1 MKKFSSLAA
10 ATTVLLAACAG
21 SYNPT
26 LYTSIHDGAFA
37 SLKPGTTS
45 KEDVRKQ
52 IGIPLT
58 ESHFPRLNEDV
69 WEYRYIE
76 GTTVVML
83 AYVHFDANTGVLK
96 SYEQRL
102 DPAFHGGNGSS
113 PR

>member
-1 MKKFSSLAA
+1 MNKCKLLTAGAA
-10 ATTVLLAACAG
+10 IFLAACAG

-37 SLKPGTTS
+37 SLKPGVST

-52 IGIPLT
+52 IGVPLT

-69 WEYRYIE
+69 WEYRYLE

-83 AYVHFDANTGVLK
+83 AYVHFDPNGVLK

-102 DPAFHGGNGSS
+102 DPAFHGSDMM
-113 PR
+113 